1 LKNGFQKIKLKKSK
15 KPRKPKRSWWS
26 SGNSSSNNNE
36 NSTPWWMSG
45 SGNNN
50 DEDEEEEEVTPGPT
64 IGVISCIAS
73 EPETDMKK
81 VEELVRSIKLE
92 SLEWKASE
100 VVDYIY
106 GLKKFRISCEVD
118 TSKTTNEELSKHL
131 DALDINFIQNADIV
145 EWERIVDV

>member
-1 LKNGFQKIKLKKSK
+1 
-15 KPRKPKRSWWS
+15 
-26 SGNSSSNNNE
+26 
-36 NSTPWWMSG
+36 MSG

-50 DEDEEEEEVTPGPT
+50 DEEEEEEEVTPGPT

-106 GLKKFRISCEVD
+106 GLKKFRIACEVD
-118 TSKTTNEELSKHL
+118 TSKTTNEELSKKL
-131 DALDINFIQNADIV
+131 EALDVEYIQNADIV
-145 EWERIVDV
+145 EWERIVEV